1 MSLRLGVARDNGL
14 DEDMAAKIDR
24 YEASDLPERH
34 KVALRLTDAFV
45 TAPGAIGAE
54 LRAQARAH
62 YTEAQLVE
70 LMLDMSKWS
79 TQKLSVA
86 LGTDDPIDAERLSI
100 LNFDE
105 AGAVV
110 WGERLD
116 DAYVPSPQPA
126 RRVVSG

>member
-14 DEDMAAKIDR
+14 DEDMAAKIDH
-24 YEASDLPERH
+24 YEQSDLPERH

-45 TAPGAIGAE
+45 TMPGAIDAE

-62 YTEAQLVE
+62 FTEAQLVE

-86 LGTDDPIDAERLSI
+86 LDPIAPTDDPIDAENLSI

-105 AGAVV
+105 EGAVV

-116 DAYVPSPQPA
+116 DAYVPAAHP
-126 RRVVSG
+126 RR

>member
-24 YEASDLPERH
+24 YEQSDLPERH

-45 TAPGAIGAE
+45 TAPGDIDAG

-62 YTEAQLVE
+62 FTEAQLVE

-86 LGTDDPIDAERLSI
+86 LGTDDPIDAENLSI

-110 WGERLD
+110 WGKRLD
-116 DAYVPSPQPA
+116 DAYVPAAHP
-126 RRVVSG
+126 RR

>member
-24 YEASDLPERH
+24 YEESDLPERH

-45 TAPGAIGAE
+45 TAPGDIDAE
-54 LRAQARAH
+54 LRTQARAH
-62 YTEAQLVE
+62 FTEAQLVE

-86 LGTDDPIDAERLSI
+86 LGTDDPIDAENLSI
-100 LNFDE
+100 LNFDDD
-105 AGAVV
+105 GAVV

-116 DAYVPSPQPA
+116 DAYVPAAHP
-126 RRVVSG
+126 RR

>member
-24 YEASDLPERH
+24 YEESDLPERH
-34 KVALRLTDAFV
+34 KVALRLVDAFV

-62 YTEAQLVE
+62 FTEAQLVE

-86 LGTDDPIDAERLSI
+86 LGTDDPIDAENLSI

-116 DAYVPSPQPA
+116 DPYVPAAHP
-126 RRVVSG
+126 RR

>member
-45 TAPGAIGAE
+45 TAPGSIGAE

-62 YTEAQLVE
+62 FTEAQLVE

-100 LNFDE
+100 LNFDA

-110 WGERLD
+110 WGERL
-116 DAYVPSPQPA
+116 AEPYVPSSQPA
-126 RRVVSG
+126 R

>member
-24 YEASDLPERH
+24 YEESDLPERH

-45 TAPGAIGAE
+45 TAPGDIDAE

-62 YTEAQLVE
+62 FTEAQLVE

-86 LGTDDPIDAERLSI
+86 LGTDDPIDAENLSI

-105 AGAVV
+105 EGAVV

-116 DAYVPSPQPA
+116 DAYVPAAHP
-126 RRVVSG
+126 RR